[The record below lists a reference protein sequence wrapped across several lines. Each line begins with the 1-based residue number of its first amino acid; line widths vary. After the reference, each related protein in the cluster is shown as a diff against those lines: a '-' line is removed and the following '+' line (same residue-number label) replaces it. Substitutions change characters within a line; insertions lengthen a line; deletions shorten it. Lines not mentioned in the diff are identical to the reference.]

1 MKTEQLLTDALEV
14 LDVLTSPTA
23 KDYAAGAL
31 TIVLAVLTAELILGM
46 F

>member
-1 MKTEQLLTDALEV
+1 MENTIYTLLTIA
-14 LDVLTSPTA
+14 DVLTSPTA
-23 KDYAAGAL
+23 KDYYAGAL

>member
-1 MKTEQLLTDALEV
+1 METFLTAV
-14 LDVLTSPTA
+14 LMIVDTLKSPTA
-23 KDYAAGAL
+23 KDYYAGLA